1 MDHAA
6 HEPGTVDECPECRA
20 LAYEP
25 GWYRV
30 LRKGRSSEQGPVVI
44 PDANEIH
51 LEVVLPDLER
61 SRLDE
66 DER

>member
-1 MDHAA
+1 MDHSA

-25 GWYRV
+25 GWYRT
-30 LRKGRSSEQGPVVI
+30 LRDGRSTSAPVVI
-44 PDANEIH
+44 PDADTGH
-51 LEVVLPDLER
+51 LEVVLPDLEATR
-61 SRLDE
+61 PDD

>member
-1 MDHAA
+1 MNHSA

-25 GWYRV
+25 GWYRT
-30 LRKGRSSEQGPVVI
+30 LRDGRATSTPLVI
-44 PDANEIH
+44 PDADAIH
-51 LEVVLPDLER
+51 LEFVLPDLESTR
-61 SRLDE
+61 PDD